1 MAGYTLA
8 QAQTQ
13 LDAYLAAETAVLL
26 GQKYEIAGRMMQ
38 RAQLSEIQQGIK
50 LWSDRIGAL
59 AVDSQGRR
67 RSRSRTVV
75 VGF

>member
-1 MAGYTLA
+1 MAGITLL

-13 LDAYLAAETAVLL
+13 LDAYLAAETAVLT
-26 GQKYEIAGRMMQ
+26 GQSYEIAGRKLT
-38 RAQLSEIQQGIK
+38 RADLDSIQKGVELWNTRVGALSHQQQG
-50 LWSDRIGAL
+50 
-59 AVDSQGRR
+59 

>member
-1 MAGYTLA
+1 MAGITLL

-13 LDAYLAAETAVLL
+13 LDAYLAAETAVLT
-26 GQKYEIAGRMMQ
+26 GQSYEIAGRKLS
-38 RAQLSEIQQGIK
+38 RADLDSIQTGIK
-50 LWSDRIGAL
+50 TWNARVVTLSNQAHG
-59 AVDSQGRR
+59 

>member
-1 MAGYTLA
+1 MAGITLIQA
-8 QAQTQ
+8 QAQ
-13 LDAYLAAETAVLL
+13 LNGYLAAETAVLS

-38 RAQLSEIQQGIK
+38 RAQLSEIQQGIT
-50 LWSDRIGAL
+50 LWNSRVVMLTGQQL
-59 AVDSQGRR
+59 G